1 MKTEVQKEKAEAEL
15 LAQNGFNITIGKR
28 KFTIKPLTFGAIVK
42 ANQYATEIK
51 MNIKGGEISSMVQ
64 NYQENTDPLM
74 KFIAVAILGTSKLKV
89 VSPSPLPIASRLP
102 FSSVSIQSMV
112 SSVDSI
118 VTVPFRVSSCSVRAV
133 PIPPSDALLPDKILS
148 TPKS

>member
-74 KFIAVAILGTSKLKV
+74 KFIAVAILGQKWKIKLFTNILAKWLKWNLK
-89 VSPSPLPIASRLP
+89 PSDTMKITIAILQMYDMANFIP
-102 FSSVSIQSMV
+102 SIQLIAETTITTPRKTERI
-112 SSVDSI
+112 DG
-118 VTVPFRVSSCSVRAV
+118 
-133 PIPPSDALLPDKILS
+133 KI
-148 TPKS
+148 

>member
-51 MNIKGGEISSMVQ
+51 MNIKGSEISSMVQ

-74 KFIAVAILGTSKLKV
+74 KFIAVAILGQKWKIKLFTNILAKW
-89 VSPSPLPIASRLP
+89 LKWNLK
-102 FSSVSIQSMV
+102 
-112 SSVDSI
+112 
-118 VTVPFRVSSCSVRAV
+118 
-133 PIPPSDALLPDKILS
+133 PSDAMKITIAILQMYDMANFIPS
-148 TPKS
+148 IQLIAETTITTPRKTERIDGKI

>member
-15 LAQNGFNITIGKR
+15 LAQNGFNITIRKR

-51 MNIKGGEISSMVQ
+51 MNIKGSEISSMVQ

-74 KFIAVAILGTSKLKV
+74 KFIAVAILGQKWNLK
-89 VSPSPLPIASRLP
+89 
-102 FSSVSIQSMV
+102 
-112 SSVDSI
+112 
-118 VTVPFRVSSCSVRAV
+118 
-133 PIPPSDALLPDKILS
+133 PSDAMKITIAILQMYDMANFIPS
-148 TPKS
+148 IQLIAETTITTPRKTERIDGKI

>member
-64 NYQENTDPLM
+64 NYQENTNPLM
-74 KFIAVAILGTSKLKV
+74 KFIAVAILGQKWKIKLFTNILAKWN
-89 VSPSPLPIASRLP
+89 LK
-102 FSSVSIQSMV
+102 
-112 SSVDSI
+112 
-118 VTVPFRVSSCSVRAV
+118 
-133 PIPPSDALLPDKILS
+133 PSDAMKITIAILQMYDMANFIPS
-148 TPKS
+148 IQLIAETTITTPRKTERIDGKI

>member
-74 KFIAVAILGTSKLKV
+74 KFIAVAILG
-89 VSPSPLPIASRLP
+89 PYGIIP
-102 FSSVSIQSMV
+102 FVSILSA
-112 SSVDSI
+112 I
-118 VTVPFRVSSCSVRAV
+118 ALIATEWKSVREKADEKARRN
-133 PIPPSDALLPDKILS
+133 IDKTGMQMFELALKNKDFLQYFY
-148 TPKS
+148 T